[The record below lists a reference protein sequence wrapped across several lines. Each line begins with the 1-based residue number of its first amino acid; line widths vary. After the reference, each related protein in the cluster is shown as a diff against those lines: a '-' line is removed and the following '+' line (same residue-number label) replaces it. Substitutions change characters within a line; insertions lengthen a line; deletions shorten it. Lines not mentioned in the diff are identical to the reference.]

1 MELELRRGSCG
12 ILLQQKNFTTGSVHM
27 VTSKK
32 FRNKEV
38 SVIWDEYNSSQS
50 KDSYTALVEYY
61 QPLVRKVAEAV
72 AYSLPVYVDLDD
84 LISEGQLGLLS
95 AIQRYENQGYKF
107 ETYANLRIRGAII
120 DKLRVNDW
128 APRSL
133 RTSLKRIDEAE
144 DELTSRFQ
152 REPTESEIADEL
164 DVSLD
169 TLSELRGRG
178 QRTLMGHLDEVT
190 ASEGEMVK
198 ISDLIADPSA
208 YVDSDLLEP
217 VQDRLVEA
225 LEGLHPVES
234 GILVLYYVH
243 EMPLKQIGSA
253 LRITD
258 ARVSQLLVQ
267 ALAAVRLAC
276 VS

>member
-1 MELELRRGSCG
+1 VVFF
-12 ILLQQKNFTTGSVHM
+12 LQQKNFPTGSVYM

-225 LEGLHPVES
+225 LENLHPVES

-267 ALAAVRLAC
+267 ALAAVRQAC